1 MLTIAFDGACFGD
14 GPPTGVGRAFAT
26 GLAAYAARG
35 GADCVLLLPAN
46 ATDPAIPGVRTVQ
59 APRGAL
65 RRQLVLPRLLR
76 TLGARLLHSSVAAVP
91 LRSPCPTIATA
102 HDLPWLHDE
111 LRAPDVGE
119 RTSRWRIFATVR
131 ALRSAAAVL
140 APSQFTAR
148 DVRIAMQRRDARI
161 VVVPHGTA
169 LGPAPTD
176 AAVDARS
183 EPFLVLG
190 DDRPRKNRAR
200 LVAAWQQAL
209 AVRPTLPPLR
219 FVGPPH
225 AYVGEAE
232 KLRLLATCRA
242 LVHVSR
248 FEGFGLPVLEGLAHG
263 APVLCSDLPPHREI
277 AGEHADY
284 VPPTDVDAIAA
295 GLVRLDRDRERR
307 RALAHG
313 GHARARA
320 FAPEAVANAWHRLHT
335 ELLA

>member
-14 GPPTGVGRAFAT
+14 GPTTGVGRAFAT

-35 GADCVLLLPAN
+35 DADCVLLLPAN
-46 ATDPAIPGVRTVQ
+46 ASDPAIAGVRTVK

-65 RRQLVLPRLLR
+65 RRQLQLPHLLR
-76 TLGARLLHSSVAAVP
+76 TLRADLLHSSVAAVP
-91 LRSPCPTIATA
+91 LRAPCPTVATV

-148 DVRIAMQRRDARI
+148 DARIAMQRRDARL
-161 VVVPHGTA
+161 VVVPHGTT

-176 AAVDARS
+176 AAIDARS

-200 LVAAWQQAL
+200 LVAAWQRAL
-209 AVRPTLPPLR
+209 LVRPSLPPLR
-219 FVGPPH
+219 FVGPPDG
-225 AYVGEAE
+225 YVDEVE
-232 KLRLLATCRA
+232 KVRLLASCRA

-277 AGEHADY
+277 AGEHAEF

-295 GLVRLDRDRERR
+295 GLVRLDRDRDRR

-320 FAPEAVANAWHRLHT
+320 FAPEAVADAWHRLHT
-335 ELLA
+335 ELAR